1 MALCSLHSGL
11 SHLHQ
16 GRKVNLSCSAPQ
28 RSVGLAGCLRPCK
41 PVQREV
47 SAEAFFPAVAAL
59 AIDWSSP
66 DTWAG
71 VGVAVAG
78 LAVGIGIPAFYMQLD
93 AKDEERLEE
102 LRELNRQT
110 YKETGEY
117 LSEDEI
123 KKIRSPRWTDRRQ
136 FEDDD

>member
-1 MALCSLHSGL
+1 M
-11 SHLHQ
+11 
-16 GRKVNLSCSAPQ
+16 
-28 RSVGLAGCLRPCK
+28 
-41 PVQREV
+41 
-47 SAEAFFPAVAAL
+47 
-59 AIDWSSP
+59 
-66 DTWAG
+66 G

-117 LSEDEI
+117 LSEV
-123 KKIRSPRWTDRRQ
+123 RQPSPLLTSALKSAVGLHSGQR
-136 FEDDD
+136 